1 MHGILESFLTFFF
14 PFTAGG
20 SLELAVSSTDFS
32 FSEFTSVDIHAF
44 RLTGKSINQFL
55 MVFIPAG
62 KTPKGFTNTDLS
74 SPNTCRQIFLSLHNL
89 GYEIDKVEY
98 VNGGNKNLS
107 TPPDLYK
114 QEKAI
119 FRFQFHSQNVYLM
132 LPYSFLRD
140 LSILAGHGWMKETSI
155 ESLLQDFTASI
166 ESFERSILYGKSHLF
181 QNLNK
186 LLLATEPKF
195 IPAILSDLQSKNLLS
210 YNHLAS
216 FHVFY
221 QEEINLVNFLPAE
234 VKKTVLRLASSI
246 MPLLASPKIRARW
259 QRQIDYYFQ
268 NVFSILLFASPVAK
282 KYTVD
287 TSKSEELSRLINQKR
302 LIMLSSLSSPE
313 KMITEIIK
321 EGRVNDLIGGEGK
334 DLLIDSVAH
343 KESLPL
349 EELFKLFRE
358 SFREDLKF
366 KIQEKEKKLKDLSE
380 AKISRDYMIV
390 KLRFFRFMEDNIIK
404 KFQLKGKTHI
414 TLLYLHTLLK
424 TLSADKMCLL
434 YNTLGF
440 ELLASLFDSLRYLP
454 NSPLSPKEVDSFL
467 LERISHLPNVE
478 REIVED
484 IYFERINQDRLMGME
499 VIENRF
505 TEITRRIAAMEQ
517 IGYLEAIHD

>member
-1 MHGILESFLTFFF
+1 ML
-14 PFTAGG
+14 
-20 SLELAVSSTDFS
+20 
-32 FSEFTSVDIHAF
+32 
-44 RLTGKSINQFL
+44 
-55 MVFIPAG
+55 FIPTG

-221 QEEINLVNFLPAE
+221 QEEINLVNFSQQKL
-234 VKKTVLRLASSI
+234 
-246 MPLLASPKIRARW
+246 
-259 QRQIDYYFQ
+259 
-268 NVFSILLFASPVAK
+268 
-282 KYTVD
+282 
-287 TSKSEELSRLINQKR
+287 KR
-302 LIMLSSLSSPE
+302 L
-313 KMITEIIK
+313 
-321 EGRVNDLIGGEGK
+321 
-334 DLLIDSVAH
+334 
-343 KESLPL
+343 
-349 EELFKLFRE
+349 
-358 SFREDLKF
+358 
-366 KIQEKEKKLKDLSE
+366 
-380 AKISRDYMIV
+380 Y
-390 KLRFFRFMEDNIIK
+390 
-404 KFQLKGKTHI
+404 
-414 TLLYLHTLLK
+414 
-424 TLSADKMCLL
+424 
-434 YNTLGF
+434 
-440 ELLASLFDSLRYLP
+440 
-454 NSPLSPKEVDSFL
+454 
-467 LERISHLPNVE
+467 
-478 REIVED
+478 
-484 IYFERINQDRLMGME
+484 
-499 VIENRF
+499 
-505 TEITRRIAAMEQ
+505 
-517 IGYLEAIHD
+517 